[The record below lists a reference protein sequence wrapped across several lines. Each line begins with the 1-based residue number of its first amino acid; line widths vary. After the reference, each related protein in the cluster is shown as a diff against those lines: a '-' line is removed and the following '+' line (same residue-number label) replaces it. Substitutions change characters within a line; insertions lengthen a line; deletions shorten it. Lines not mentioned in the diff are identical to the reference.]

1 MPKENNKMQVD
12 IDTLK
17 KQNVN
22 DLLSIKE
29 LYKRIEELG
38 EKITQVKYIDNSLI
52 KKLKKEYDNLK
63 KIILDENIQVKLT
76 NDIKT
81 INSHLNNKANK
92 SDIET
97 INSKMDTVTSNNLRI
112 INAMEYID
120 FKENVD
126 CSNDINR
133 LIQSMNKNET
143 LLLPYFN
150 YYTNNTILINRD
162 INVIC
167 NGTINYTGNGSA
179 IKIIQS
185 ENKTIEFNR
194 IDALNGSCIEL
205 FSNTGN
211 FIQYLKLYFV
221 DLRAKKYCIYLNLED
236 KSDGWINEN
245 RFYGGRFT
253 KGEVGCYA
261 DAHNL
266 DSINSNKFFEI
277 GIEGVELGYSLNNLC
292 NYSIITNPRILES
305 RNLISTNGIVKDL
318 YISGTN
324 ILYDNTLSFSNETNG
339 KLDIPVVDNGGG
351 LISNTS
357 SIIKGRIV
365 LPIEK
370 RRYKNV
376 GKPTNGIYDMRN
388 ERKTIESN
396 IYYFLVNQN
405 TNTIILNEL
414 YGNEIYQFYIKFN
427 FDNSTPFTL
436 KDSKEN
442 TIFNNTTS
450 VGWSLIKFSYCREM
464 GWIAEKVTTLTMKN
478 S

>member
-1 MPKENNKMQVD
+1 MKTTQNLKLPQYTGEDIFDLQDVNKAYD
-12 IDTLK
+12 
-17 KQNVN
+17 
-22 DLLSIKE
+22 S
-29 LYKRIEELG
+29 
-38 EKITQVKYIDNSLI
+38 IDNAY
-52 KKLKKEYDNLK
+52 KEVIDFKNEIPKTNATAEVINARGGKETLGK
-63 KIILDENIQVKLT
+63 RLDEFGSQLDTKTSKEETKNIQVKLT
-76 NDIKT
+76 NDI
-81 INSHLNNKANK
+81 
-92 SDIET
+92 ET
-97 INSKMDTVTSNNLRI
+97 INSQLDTVTSNNLRI

-126 CSNDINR
+126 CSNDINS
-133 LIQSMNKNET
+133 LIQSMKKNET
-143 LLLPYFN
+143 LILPYFN
-150 YYTNNTILINRD
+150 YYINNTVVIDRD
-162 INVIC
+162 INFIC
-167 NGTINYTGNGSA
+167 NGIINYSGNESA

-185 ENKTIEFNR
+185 QNKKIEFTR
-194 IDALNGSCIEL
+194 INATSGTCIEL

-211 FIQYLKLYFV
+211 FIQYLELKFKELF
-221 DLRAKKYCIYLNLED
+221 AKKYCLFLNLEAA
-236 KSDGWINEN
+236 SDGWINEN
-245 RFYGGRFT
+245 RFYGGRFSS
-253 KGEVGCYA
+253 GEIGCYA
-261 DAHNL
+261 DAKNL
-266 DSINSNKFFEI
+266 DSINSNKFFDI
-277 GIEGVELGYSLNNLC
+277 GVEGVELGYSLNNLC

-305 RNLISTNGIVKDL
+305 RNLISTNGIIKDL

-339 KLDIPVVDNGGG
+339 KLNIPLVDDGGG

-357 SIIKGRIV
+357 SITKGRIV

-376 GKPTNGIYDMRN
+376 GKPTDGIYDMRN

-442 TIFNNTTS
+442 TIFNNTAN

-464 GWIAEKVTTLTMKN
+464 GWIGEKVNTISLTT
-478 S
+478 

>member
-1 MPKENNKMQVD
+1 MSVENNKMQVD
-12 IDTLK
+12 IENLF

-22 DLLSIKE
+22 DLSAIKE
-29 LYKRIEELG
+29 LYRKLKEVEERFSQ
-38 EKITQVKYIDNSLI
+38 IKYIDSALT
-52 KKLKKEYDNLK
+52 KKLKKEYEKLN

-76 NDIKT
+76 NDIET
-81 INSHLNNKANK
+81 INSQMETKANK
-92 SDIET
+92 DDIET
-97 INSKMDTVTSNNLRI
+97 INSQMTQVTSNNLRI

-120 FKENVD
+120 FKENID
-126 CSNDINR
+126 CSTDINN

-167 NGTINYTGNGSA
+167 KGLIKYTGNGSA

-221 DLRAKKYCIYLNLED
+221 DLRAKKYCIYLNLEEN
-236 KSDGWINEN
+236 SDGWINEN

-253 KGEVGCYA
+253 SGEIGCYA

-277 GIEGVELGYSLNNLC
+277 GVEGVELGYSLNNLC

-376 GKPTNGIYDMRN
+376 GKPVDGIYDMRK

-405 TNTIILNEL
+405 ANTIILNEL

-442 TIFNNTTS
+442 TIFNNTAN